1 MLYTKTDSAKYIAE
15 FKTRFTNF
23 AQKSPILLSFV
34 VSDAAVEIIHENSG
48 MTHRFEWDF
57 TIPVKSFIHEIK
69 QVLSDNHYPRIAKVT
84 KELISLTPD
93 EQATLI
99 ANGTSVDEV
108 PSYREEIQKEIFKI
122 DKVITLD
129 DIIILQSERDYRMY
143 RYKMN
148 YSCIFFLRKYRQG
161 EYKSLEEAGDF
172 FFSKAT
178 LLNELPHK

>member
-1 MLYTKTDSAKYIAE
+1 MLYTKTDSTKYIAE

-34 VSDAAVEIIHENSG
+34 ISDAAVEIIHENSQ

-69 QVLSDNHYPRIAKVT
+69 QVLSDNHYPRIAKVE
-84 KELISLTPD
+84 KKQVPLTAE
-93 EQATLI
+93 EQANLI
-99 ANGTSVDEV
+99 AQGTSVDDV
-108 PSYREEIQKEIFKI
+108 PSYREVIDNEIFKI

-129 DIIILQSERDYRMY
+129 DIVVLQSERDFRLY

-148 YSCIFFLRKYRQG
+148 YSCIFFLRKYRKG
-161 EYKSLEEAGDF
+161 DYKTLEEAGEF

-178 LLNELPHK
+178 LLNELLRK

>member
-178 LLNELPHK
+178 LLNELLHK